1 MIVPMK
7 KLTILCMQQ
16 DKNTT
21 LQKLRDMG
29 VLHLLPII
37 KPEGNE
43 LDRTR
48 RELTN
53 AEFVLNSM
61 ILRTGSKRKKQVTTS
76 KHVFS
81 GEKAVSEIYRL
92 MTQKK
97 ELGASIESLNTEKE
111 LLKPLGDFKPKVIEE
126 LRKKGIN
133 IRLFSC
139 RTDKLPELVPG
150 STTFVVRRIGKL
162 VFIAMVGEPPTG
174 FEGKEIV
181 LPQHSL
187 SEVIDCL
194 KDAEEQL
201 KKIEARLDE
210 LQSALPSIEKHTAV
224 LKEKLRFL
232 EAGESMGKSG
242 IVTYLQGFCPEDK
255 VQSVI
260 ETAKIN
266 GWGVIVEDPDEKDIV
281 PTLIRNPR
289 WLRPIQALLDLMQ
302 ILPGYREVDVSAAF
316 LIFFSIFFA
325 MIIGDA
331 GYGLL
336 FLGITLLARKKFKK
350 IPREPFRL
358 MTIFSACTII
368 WGLFT
373 GTYWGI
379 IAIPSPLAKLR
390 IDWLSDTQNMM
401 MFCLYLGGI
410 HLTVAHLWNFVRMFN
425 SRTAY
430 AQLGWIAVVWGLL
443 LIARALLFDKPFHI
457 WYVVMTVVSGIA
469 GVVLSMPPGKKEWIN
484 VAMLPL
490 TLMSNFGDILSYLR
504 LWALGIASMKLAG
517 AFNEMAV
524 KMIGFSD
531 PLRMFGSAVIL
542 FIGHALNVGL
552 GCLSVLVHGVRLNA
566 LEFSTH
572 FGLEWA
578 GIPYRPF
585 AKETITEEFYTNNS
599 KVNGG

>member
-1 MIVPMK
+1 ME
-7 KLTILCMQQ
+7 Q

-21 LQKLRDMG
+21 LQKLREMG
-29 VLHLLPII
+29 VLHLVPVV

-43 LDRTR
+43 LDKTR
-48 RELTN
+48 RELAN
-53 AEFVLNSM
+53 AEVVLNSM
-61 ILRTGSKRKKQVTTS
+61 ILRSGKKRKKELTTP
-76 KHVFS
+76 KHIFS
-81 GEKAVSEIYRL
+81 GEEAVSEIHKL
-92 MTQKK
+92 TTQKK
-97 ELGASIESLNTEKE
+97 ELTARIEYLNTEKQ
-111 LLKPLGDFKPKVIEE
+111 LLEPLGDFNPEIIDE
-126 LRKKGIN
+126 LRRKGIN

-139 RTDKLPELVPG
+139 RADKLPEPAHG
-150 STTFVVRRIGKL
+150 YTIFVVGHIEKL
-162 VFIAMVGEPPTG
+162 VFIAVVGEPPAG

-187 SEVIDCL
+187 SEVIASL
-194 KDAEEQL
+194 KDTEELL
-201 KKIEARLDE
+201 KNIETRLYE
-210 LQSALPSIEKHTAV
+210 LQSALPAIEKHTAV

-242 IVTYLQGFCPEDK
+242 VVTYLQGFCPEDK

-266 GWGVIVEDPDEKDIV
+266 GWGVIVEAPDEKDIV

-289 WLRPIQALLDLMQ
+289 WLRPIQSLFDLMQ

-336 FLGITLLARKKFKK
+336 FLWITLLARKKFKK
-350 IPREPFRL
+350 APVEPFRL
-358 MTIFSACTII
+358 LTIFSVCTII
-368 WGLFT
+368 WGILT
-373 GTYWGI
+373 GTYFGI
-379 IAIPSPLAKLR
+379 IAVPGPLARLR
-390 IDWLSDTQNMM
+390 IDWLSDNQNMM

-410 HLTVAHLWNFVRMFN
+410 HLTVAHLWNFVRMLN

-430 AQLGWIAVVWGLL
+430 AQLGWMAVVWGLL
-443 LIARALLFDKPFHI
+443 LIARALLFDKPFHT
-457 WYVVMTVVSGIA
+457 WYVVLTVVGGMA
-469 GVVLSMPPGKKEWIN
+469 GVVLSMPQGKKEWVN

-531 PLRMFGSAVIL
+531 PLRMFGCAVIL
-542 FIGHALNVGL
+542 FIGHSLNVGL

-585 AKETITEEFYTNNS
+585 AKETTTEEFYTNNS